1 MLVRF
6 IKNWTLPLA
15 MLASTGIFLFADIP
29 FVEPAKPYVNGLVA
43 FLTPLLIFPNFC
55 SLSARWRCMN
65 WNPNRGMDGYCCS
78 RRFLAWLLR
87 YCWCVALWRRSTG
100 KCLKVQWSASFVP
113 LQPLRLSLPVN
124 WVEAHPAW
132 RPIRCCPPSGS
143 CGCSFGFPLVEPHAD
158 ITFLLHSWKF
168 WVKSFHCC
176 FVLSC
181 WHGFCV
187 RLCRRCIIFCWVSMM
202 QPSICGR

>member
-15 MLASTGIFLFADIP
+15 MLAGTLGYFFCRHS
-29 FVEPAKPYVNGLVA
+29 FVAPAKPYVNVLVA

-55 SLSARWRCMN
+55 SLSVRWRCMN

-87 YCWCVALWRRSTG
+87 YCWCVALWRSTG
-100 KCLKVQWSASFVP
+100 KCLKVQWSVSFVP

-124 WVEAHPAW
+124 WVEAHQPDDLYVVVNLLAAVAV
-132 RPIRCCPPSGS
+132 
-143 CGCSFGFPLVEPHAD
+143 PLVFRWWSLML
-158 ITFLLHSWKF
+158 TLLFLLHSWKF